1 MSTKKA
7 RAAMYSLLSD
17 EEQRV
22 KLNQLNVEL
31 SCHQPND
38 QRYNEIKRTI
48 NQQIGRQGESI
59 DSLRH
64 RSIIE
69 NAHRPNECEMCQE
82 LQADSRYILV
92 NILNNQEIIKTTVRQ
107 ILQRLNDLE
116 IEEEDQNDSVSLFC
130 CTPTFLRR

>member
-1 MSTKKA
+1 
-7 RAAMYSLLSD
+7 MYSLLSD

-31 SCHQPND
+31 SCHQPNN

-48 NQQIGRQGESI
+48 DQQIGRQGESI
-59 DSLRH
+59 DALRH
-64 RSIIE
+64 RNIIE
-69 NAHRPNECEMCQE
+69 NSHRPNECEMCQE

-92 NILNNQEIIKTTVRQ
+92 NILNNQEVIKTTVRQ
-107 ILQRLNDLE
+107 ISRRLNDLE
-116 IEEEDQNDSVSLFC
+116 IEEDQNDSAFLFC

>member
-1 MSTKKA
+1 
-7 RAAMYSLLSD
+7 MYSLLSD

-31 SCHQPND
+31 SCHQPNN
-38 QRYNEIKRTI
+38 QRYNEIKRAI
-48 NQQIGRQGESI
+48 DQQIGRQGENI
-59 DSLRH
+59 DALRH
-64 RSIIE
+64 RGIIE

-92 NILNNQEIIKTTVRQ
+92 NILNNQEVIKTTVRQ
-107 ILQRLNDLE
+107 ISRRLNELE
-116 IEEEDQNDSVSLFC
+116 IEEDQNDSAFLFC